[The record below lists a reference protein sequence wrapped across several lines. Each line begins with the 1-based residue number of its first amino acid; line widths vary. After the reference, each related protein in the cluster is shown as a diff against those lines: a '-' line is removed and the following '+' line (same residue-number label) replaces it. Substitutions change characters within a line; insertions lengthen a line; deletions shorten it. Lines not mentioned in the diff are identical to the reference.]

1 MKEKLLFSLFKIFS
15 NFIKIIKTQ
24 KKIDFINWLVNKY
37 LNLKLSEKRKKVIKA
52 NLNYVLPKLN
62 KEEIND
68 ITVKSLKNLGMNAI
82 QAINNY
88 NNQTLKDL
96 TIIVENEDII
106 LNALKENKKIIFVTA
121 HFGNWELLTSLISIK
136 YKKLLAIYKKLKH
149 DTFNEYLLVSRQN
162 SGLEMK
168 EKHGGIKPLIKSLK
182 NGEPIGLLIDQGVS
196 SDNGIEVSHFGKKT
210 YFIPSASQL
219 SRMTGAV
226 IIPIFIYTDDY
237 INYKLKVFEEIKCEK
252 TEKKEKDI
260 IECTQKQANI
270 FEKAIKEKPELWF
283 WSHKR
288 WRHTNSDLYNSTTS
302 S

>member
-1 MKEKLLFSLFKIFS
+1 MKERFLFSLFKIFS
-15 NFIKIIKTQ
+15 NIIKRIKTTR
-24 KKIDFINWLVNKY
+24 KINFINWLANKY
-37 LNLKLSEKRKKVIKA
+37 LNLKSANKRKRVIKS
-52 NLNYVLPKLN
+52 NLNYALPYLN
-62 KEEIND
+62 EKEINN
-68 ITVKSLKNLGMNAI
+68 ITFKSIKNLGMNAI

-88 NNQTLKDL
+88 NQQTLKDL
-96 TIIVENEDII
+96 TITVENEDIV

-121 HFGNWELLTSLISIK
+121 HFGNWELLTSLISIR

-149 DTFNEYLLVSRQN
+149 DTFNDYLLESRQN

-182 NGEPIGLLIDQGVS
+182 NGEPIGLLIDQGTS
-196 SDNGIEVSHFGKKT
+196 LDNGIEVTHFGKKT

-237 INYKLKVFEEIKCEK
+237 LNYKLKVFEEIKCDK
-252 TEKKEKDI
+252 TKDKEKDMF
-260 IECTQKQANI
+260 ECTQKQANI
-270 FEKAIKEKPELWF
+270 FEKAIKEQPELWF

-288 WRHTNSDLYNSTTS
+288 WRHTNSELYN
-302 S
+302 

>member
-1 MKEKLLFSLFKIFS
+1 MKERFLFSLFKIFS
-15 NFIKIIKTQ
+15 NIIKRIKTTR
-24 KKIDFINWLVNKY
+24 KINFINWLANKY
-37 LNLKLSEKRKKVIKA
+37 LNLKSANKRKRVIKS
-52 NLNYVLPKLN
+52 NLNYALPYLN
-62 KEEIND
+62 EKEINN
-68 ITVKSLKNLGMNAI
+68 ITFKSIKNLGMNAI

-88 NNQTLKDL
+88 NQQTLKDL
-96 TIIVENEDII
+96 TITVENEDIV

-121 HFGNWELLTSLISIK
+121 HFGNWELLTSLISIR

-149 DTFNEYLLVSRQN
+149 DTFNDYLLESRQN

-182 NGEPIGLLIDQGVS
+182 NGEPIGLLIDQGTS
-196 SDNGIEVSHFGKKT
+196 LDNGIEVTHFGKKT

-237 INYKLKVFEEIKCEK
+237 LNYKLKVFEEIKCDK
-252 TEKKEKDI
+252 TKDKEKDMF
-260 IECTQKQANI
+260 ECTQKQANI
-270 FEKAIKEKPELWF
+270 FEKAIKEQPELWF

-288 WRHTNSDLYNSTTS
+288 WRYTNSELYN
-302 S
+302 